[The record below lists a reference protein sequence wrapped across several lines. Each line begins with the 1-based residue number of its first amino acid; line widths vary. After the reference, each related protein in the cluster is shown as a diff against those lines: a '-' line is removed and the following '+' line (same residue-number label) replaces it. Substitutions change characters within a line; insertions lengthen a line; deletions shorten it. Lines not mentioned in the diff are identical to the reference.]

1 MKSLSVMDFVYVITW
16 LRKDLEAI
24 QQAINAAVM
33 PADED

>member
-1 MKSLSVMDFVYVITW
+1 MDFVYVITW